1 MKDLAE
7 KGFEKELL
15 DSITKDR
22 GLSYVRRNYEKYM
35 YHIFMMDKDEE
46 SKEIKDVKQ
55 KYFEYKEKL
64 K

>member
-15 DSITKDR
+15 DSIEKNK
-22 GLSYVRRNYEKYM
+22 GLSYVRGNYEKYM

-46 SKEIKDVKQ
+46 SKEIKDIKQ
-55 KYFEYKEKL
+55 KYQNYLGSL